1 MKDLFTME
9 ECMEQLGVS
18 QRTIQNYLK
27 TGILEKCYKK
37 ISKRRKRYI
46 TVESV
51 AKFCIFHLSSALFPG
66 IQST

>member
-1 MKDLFTME
+1 
-9 ECMEQLGVS
+9 MEQLGVS

-51 AKFCIFHLSSALFPG
+51 AKFIRKRS
-66 IQST
+66 QEVKNNE

>member
-9 ECMEQLGVS
+9 ECMKQLGVS

-51 AKFCIFHLSSALFPG
+51 AKFIRKRS
-66 IQST
+66 QEVKNNE

>member
-37 ISKRRKRYI
+37 ISKRRERYI

-51 AKFCIFHLSSALFPG
+51 AKFIRKRS
-66 IQST
+66 QEVKNNE

>member
-37 ISKRRKRYI
+37 YLKE
-46 TVESV
+46 ESV
-51 AKFCIFHLSSALFPG
+51 ISR
-66 IQST
+66 